1 MLLSSRL
8 FRPGIAQADDS
19 VEHGCTRTAVHLISE
34 EVPGTLK
41 LEACT
46 GRGLP
51 DKRLNLGVTDEM
63 DRLLVDIVQVV
74 TRIRAGHGALEQSV
88 VQTHGDGVR
97 VPCGYPVNRALDLA
111 AIHRIATPRLG
122 IVPGVDLDH
131 VTCVVFDDVRARDQI
146 RVAQPDFAAGEPC
159 DCGDDPANP
168 ATGCAAP
175 AWERWGPTR
184 MNGSRW
190 RC

>member
-1 MLLSSRL
+1 MLLSSRP

-19 VEHGCTRTAVHLISE
+19 VERGCTRTAVHLISE

-63 DRLLVDIVQVV
+63 DRLIVDIVQVV

-111 AIHRIATPRLG
+111 AIHRIATPFKCLLRCFCRNRMHRHYGTGSLRCLTKRKHEKQQYGDSIQQDRRRMLSG
-122 IVPGVDLDH
+122 IG
-131 VTCVVFDDVRARDQI
+131 CCK
-146 RVAQPDFAAGEPC
+146 AA
-159 DCGDDPANP
+159 
-168 ATGCAAP
+168 
-175 AWERWGPTR
+175 
-184 MNGSRW
+184 SRFS
-190 RC
+190 